1 MTLTRRRAILAAATV
16 LALAAGA
23 SVVMPTIGHEGDAFS
38 ASAASA
44 AGPTAPIA
52 PTARKPK
59 PTASP
64 SPTPTVTASPTPS
77 PTPTPTSTPTPPA
90 GDGPIRFGA
99 STPQGPL
106 VGSEIAAVAA
116 AIGEQ
121 PSIELWYEDFRQ
133 PLSTAKLA
141 AVDARGATPLI
152 TWEPWAWGG
161 GTTQTAYRSSRI
173 TSGAYDAQIRQWGQ
187 TLASW
192 GKPVLLRYGH
202 EMNGTWYPWAD
213 GVNGNKAGDYVAAW
227 RHVHAL
233 VTAQGAT
240 NVRWVWSP
248 NVPYPGSTPLAQLY
262 PGDAVVDVVAL
273 DGYNWGTSQSWSAW
287 QNPDAL
293 FGQGL
298 AELRTLAP
306 AKEIIIAETASAEQG
321 GSKTDWNTRLIAYLD
336 AQPDVS
342 AVVWFDHQKETD
354 WRIASSA
361 ASASALAAAL
371 AARR

>member
-1 MTLTRRRAILAAATV
+1 MTLSRRRATIATV
-16 LALAAGA
+16 AIVAIVGTASIALPSTGLAGSAFDGA
-23 SVVMPTIGHEGDAFS
+23 
-38 ASAASA
+38 AASA
-44 AGPTAPIA
+44 AASGRTALLA

-59 PTASP
+59 PSP
-64 SPTPTVTASPTPS
+64 SPTPTATPS
-77 PTPTPTSTPTPPA
+77 PTPTPTPTPSEPTVDA
-90 GDGPIRFGA
+90 PLRFGV

-106 VGSEIAAVAA
+106 VASEIAAVAA
-116 AIGEQ
+116 TVGEQ

-133 PLSTAKLA
+133 PLSAAKLA

-161 GTTQTAYRSSRI
+161 GATQTAYRSSRI
-173 TSGAYDAQIRQWGQ
+173 TAGAHDAQIRQWGQ
-187 TLASW
+187 ALAAW

-202 EMNGTWYPWAD
+202 EMNGDWYPWAD
-213 GVNGNKAGDYVAAW
+213 GVNGNKPGDYAAAW
-227 RHVHAL
+227 RHVHTL

-248 NVPYPGSTPLAQLY
+248 NVPYPGSTPLTQLY
-262 PGDAVVDVVAL
+262 PGDAYVDVVAL
-273 DGYNWGTSQSWSAW
+273 DGYNWGSSQSWSSW
-287 QNPDAL
+287 QSPDTL

-298 AELRTLAP
+298 AELRAIAP
-306 AKEIIIAETASAEQG
+306 GTEIIIAETASAEQG
-321 GSKTDWNTRLIAYLD
+321 GSKADWNTRLIAYLD

-342 AVVWFDHQKETD
+342 AVVWFDHQKEAD
-354 WRIASSA
+354 WRISSSA